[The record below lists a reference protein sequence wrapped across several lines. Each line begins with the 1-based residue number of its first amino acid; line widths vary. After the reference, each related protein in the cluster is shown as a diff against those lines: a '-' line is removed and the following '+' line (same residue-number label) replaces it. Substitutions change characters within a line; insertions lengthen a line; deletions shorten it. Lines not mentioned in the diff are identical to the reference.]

1 MAQIQ
6 DLRPKIVK
14 IDLGGKERVIKFDL
28 NAYAELENRFGSVE
42 KAMNILQEGSLV
54 GLRTILWAGLIHD
67 EAVIDPRTGEPTSYN
82 VTPFMVGSWI
92 EPTEMQ
98 SVSIKLSEAI
108 LATLPANQ
116 RAEAE
121 KELEKLS
128 ASLVQEPVSS
138 TEEQATTDVTLETE
152 KNV

>member
-1 MAQIQ
+1 MAQIK
-6 DLRPKIVK
+6 DLRAKVVK
-14 IDLGGKERVIKFDL
+14 IDLGGKERIIKFDL

-54 GLRTILWAGLIHD
+54 GLRSILWAGLIHD
-67 EAVIDPRTGEPTSYN
+67 EAVIDEKTGEPTSYN

-108 LATLPANQ
+108 LATLPAAQ
-116 RAEAE
+116 RADAE
-121 KELEKLS
+121 KELDKLT
-128 ASLVQEPVSS
+128 ASLAQEPVSS
-138 TEEQATTDVTLETE
+138 TEEQAIADAVVETE